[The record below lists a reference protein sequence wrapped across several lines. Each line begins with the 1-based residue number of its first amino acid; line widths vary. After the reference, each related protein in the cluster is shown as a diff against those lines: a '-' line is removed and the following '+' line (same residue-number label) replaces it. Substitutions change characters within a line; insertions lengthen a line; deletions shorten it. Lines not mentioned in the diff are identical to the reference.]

1 MHDDPTQALDE
12 DAQRAAGLP
21 ESIGPYRVTGLLG
34 EGAMGRVYLGRETH
48 PAREVAIKVVR
59 GISSSALDRFRREI
73 TILGQLEHPG
83 IVRLYAAGE
92 DTLGGLPS
100 PWFALEY
107 VRGPDLRGYLER
119 EQPDLRVRI
128 GLLVKL
134 AQAVDYA
141 HRRGIIHRDLK
152 PSNILVDEHGQPK
165 ILDFGIARLQDEAEA
180 GMTRAGQVM
189 GSLPYM
195 APEQL
200 EGHANE
206 ADARSD
212 VYALGAIGYE
222 LLAGRLPHPGLSTSS
237 LIEAL
242 MIVRREEPT
251 PLGRINRAAR
261 GDLSLV
267 VMKALASEPAQRYE
281 TAAAFADDLEAV
293 LASRPIKA
301 RAPTWSYRSGRFI
314 RRNRALS
321 AAIAI
326 VFVALVSATVI
337 STLAAQRARAALA
350 EAQARAN
357 ELQAVNGFV
366 ENMLAEADPDTGG
379 SADMPLREVLERAE
393 QTLGSGK
400 SPRTQGQVALLLAR
414 AWSGMG
420 ESARAQAMLDRAQR
434 WLDAG
439 FGPDSYEAM
448 DARTTR
454 LEDFARTDDSKR
466 ALAAADA
473 LVARLRRLRDDWV
486 PNMRL
491 RVRAAQAQVMEQSGD
506 VEGAI
511 KLGRE
516 LLADPALSTMRD
528 ATELKESLQ
537 HNLAFALNSTGDFAE
552 AEALLRATLASETR
566 RLGPHHPQTL
576 YTLKALGQ
584 ALHRQ
589 GKLDQAVVLYA
600 QVYEDRRKRY
610 GESHPLTLG
619 SMTQLA
625 SAYNSL
631 GRPAEAEPMLRRALE
646 AMQHGKLG
654 ESPEAIVTRVMLAVS
669 LLKLHKDAEAIAM
682 ADEAIALEHGEPNRD
697 TVSARNFK
705 AQALLEQGK
714 AQQAKQVWDEALALA
729 PKAMGLEHPN
739 YPGIVASSADA
750 EIALGNL
757 ETARSKLEQALA
769 IYRNKQGV
777 TFPKAIEVA
786 GRLLKVYEQLGLQ
799 AKATAL
805 RTEFGTALQE

>member
-1 MHDDPTQALDE
+1 MHDDPTHALDE
-12 DAQRAAGLP
+12 EAQRAAGLP
-21 ESIGPYRVTGLLG
+21 GSIGPYRVTGLLG
-34 EGAMGRVYLGRETH
+34 EGAMGRVYLARETH

-59 GISSSALDRFRREI
+59 GISSAALDRFRREI

-92 DTLGGLPS
+92 DTVGGLPS

-119 EQPDLRVRI
+119 EQPDLRTRI

-141 HRRGIIHRDLK
+141 HRRGIVHRDLK

-267 VMKALASEPAQRYE
+267 VMKALASEPSQRYD

-321 AAIAI
+321 AA
-326 VFVALVSATVI
+326 VAVIFISLVSATVI

-350 EAQARAN
+350 ESQARAN
-357 ELQAVNGFV
+357 ELQAVNGFL
-366 ENMLAEADPDTGG
+366 NTMLQSADPDEGEG
-379 SADMPLREVLERAE
+379 SDISLREWLQATDRDFENQGAKLPAEVRQILATTIGGALLHLGESERAYQRFKQAHALSVRRNGANAVE
-393 QTLGSGK
+393 TLSAAANEALARGGI
-400 SPRTQGQVALLLAR
+400 GQVDAGEAELRRILAVAKNLRNEKLQVEVGTALVTLLGNAHRSQDALAVSGSVHEMARRSLGVDAPDTLAALHNHASMLFTSGDAAAAEPLAR
-414 AWSGMG
+414 QAWQG
-420 ESARAQAMLDRAQR
+420 R
-434 WLDAG
+434 
-439 FGPDSYEAM
+439 
-448 DARTTR
+448 
-454 LEDFARTDDSKR
+454 SKR
-466 ALAAADA
+466 F
-473 LVARLRRLRDDWV
+473 
-486 PNMRL
+486 
-491 RVRAAQAQVMEQSGD
+491 
-506 VEGAI
+506 GA
-511 KLGRE
+511 E
-516 LLADPALSTMRD
+516 
-528 ATELKESLQ
+528 
-537 HNLAFALNSTGDFAE
+537 
-552 AEALLRATLASETR
+552 
-566 RLGPHHPQTL
+566 
-576 YTLKALGQ
+576 
-584 ALHRQ
+584 
-589 GKLDQAVVLYA
+589 
-600 QVYEDRRKRY
+600 
-610 GESHPLTLG
+610 HPLTLYSYNLLG
-619 SMTQLA
+619 AVEQQLGHPDQA
-625 SAYNSL
+625 EAITREVLAARRKSL
-631 GRPAEAEPMLRRALE
+631 GETHPSTLTTLNNLVVILIQRGKQAEAEPMLDQLVTATRERLGPNASLTLNAMHDRAYALE
-646 AMQHGKLG
+646 DLGRLDESETQLRELLEALKGKTNPLLL
-654 ESPEAIVTRVMLAVS
+654 IVRNDLA
-669 LLKLHKDAEAIAM
+669 LLLSRRGHY
-682 ADEAIALEHGEPNRD
+682 DEAIPLMRSVLADGPKLLGAEDHPLMGVYR
-697 TVSARNFK
+697 SNFGRVLGR
-705 AQALLEQGK
+705 AGK
-714 AQQAKQVWDEALALA
+714 REDALAAFAAAQPL
-729 PKAMGLEHPN
+729 L
-739 YPGIVASSADA
+739 DA
-750 EIALGNL
+750 KLGPDH
-757 ETARSKLEQALA
+757 ERSK
-769 IYRNKQGV
+769 RNR
-777 TFPKAIEVA
+777 TFAETVRA
-786 GRLLKVYEQLGLQ
+786 GGRLE
-799 AKATAL
+799 
-805 RTEFGTALQE
+805 